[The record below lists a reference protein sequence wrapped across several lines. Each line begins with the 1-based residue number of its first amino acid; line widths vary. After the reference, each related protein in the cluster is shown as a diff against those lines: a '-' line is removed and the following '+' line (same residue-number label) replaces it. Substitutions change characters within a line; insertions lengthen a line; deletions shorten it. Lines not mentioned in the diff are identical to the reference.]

1 MVLHMHNKE
10 ITCIIYIV
18 SVNNPIDIDLY
29 VCFVDLSSYDA
40 YDAYDAYDV
49 HTLPSP
55 VYDPTP
61 ATCTWDLMRFIA
73 LQIEVAS
80 SCLVCFLGC
89 PSGAHEGTHG
99 AWVGLKKKKT
109 CLVFRYEK

>member
-10 ITCIIYIV
+10 IICIIYIV

-40 YDAYDAYDV
+40 YDAYDV

-55 VYDPTP
+55 VYGPAP

-73 LQIEVAS
+73 L
-80 SCLVCFLGC
+80 
-89 PSGAHEGTHG
+89 
-99 AWVGLKKKKT
+99 
-109 CLVFRYEK
+109 